1 MKKLKY
7 ILPFFLS
14 ILIMN
19 GVYFPFNCMP
29 LNKQINDVIYG
40 KKNSKGTKNAN
51 KTEDLI
57 KNKKEQIEEIK
68 SDINKK
74 KEKIVEK
81 TEETKKEIDSRTKK
95 ATSKLDR
102 LYSELKEKN
111 KNNNKNEDV
120 NTVSLQEYKYCI
132 PLNFTTDSVFE
143 RAIITDIVYNKIKD
157 SNILDSSLFSL
168 KDDLNSSYDFFSIA
182 LNRNFRPQINLS
194 LDIKEYDRV
203 KEIVDS
209 EKFKDFIDDIDI
221 TEKDFN
227 AAKSRIENYLNSCKN
242 RLNQYLTNL
251 DTKNFRLN
259 STEMLKNAFSTGKFD
274 SNTEDLSIF
283 YSKFFLS
290 FLKFYDRKLYNN
302 IKIKIA
308 NNKFDDSY
316 FKETFNSSIKKS
328 KSLITESLNKID
340 GKGAKNLTASIRET
354 KFDEEFMFIKIHSGS
369 LDKDKVNGEIKGRIN
384 LYGIDNVF
392 YNTKFLPI
400 DLFFG
405 FFDALKFD
413 RAKKM
418 EFKSYYNR
426 KLNWIRNEKDI
437 YNEDFKRF
445 LNSLYNNSSNSSE
458 KNDIVLEGEVADFE
472 QFKKNAV
479 EFLDNF
485 KSSIENYY
493 EKFIEKLNRDL
504 K

>member
-1 MKKLKY
+1 
-7 ILPFFLS
+7 
-14 ILIMN
+14 MN

-51 KTEDLI
+51 KTKDLI

-95 ATSKLDR
+95 ATSKLDS

-157 SNILDSSLFSL
+157 SNILDPSLFSL

-182 LNRNFRPQINLS
+182 LNRNFHPQINLS

-203 KEIVDS
+203 KKIVDS

-227 AAKSRIENYLNSCKN
+227 AAKSRIENYLNSCKD

-259 STEMLKNAFSTGKFD
+259 STEMLKNARDGV
-274 SNTEDLSIF
+274 
-283 YSKFFLS
+283 
-290 FLKFYDRKLYNN
+290 LYLLHD
-302 IKIKIA
+302 
-308 NNKFDDSY
+308 F
-316 FKETFNSSIKKS
+316 T
-328 KSLITESLNKID
+328 
-340 GKGAKNLTASIRET
+340 
-354 KFDEEFMFIKIHSGS
+354 
-369 LDKDKVNGEIKGRIN
+369 
-384 LYGIDNVF
+384 DNDATVE
-392 YNTKFLPI
+392 
-400 DLFFG
+400 
-405 FFDALKFD
+405 ALKTVIPTLLEQDYEFLTVTEIFK
-413 RAKKM
+413 AKQPL
-418 EFKSYYNR
+418 F
-426 KLNWIRNEKDI
+426 NEK
-437 YNEDFKRF
+437 
-445 LNSLYNNSSNSSE
+445 S
-458 KNDIVLEGEVADFE
+458 G
-472 QFKKNAV
+472 
-479 EFLDNF
+479 
-485 KSSIENYY
+485 Y
-493 EKFIEKLNRDL
+493 EKRPRVLFSDIINDYRGE
-504 K
+504 

>member
-1 MKKLKY
+1 
-7 ILPFFLS
+7 
-14 ILIMN
+14 MN

-354 KFDEEFMFIKIHSGS
+354 KFDEEFMFIKIHSG
-369 LDKDKVNGEIKGRIN
+369 
-384 LYGIDNVF
+384 
-392 YNTKFLPI
+392 
-400 DLFFG
+400 
-405 FFDALKFD
+405 D
-413 RAKKM
+413 R
-418 EFKSYYNR
+418 KS
-426 KLNWIRNEKDI
+426 
-437 YNEDFKRF
+437 
-445 LNSLYNNSSNSSE
+445 
-458 KNDIVLEGEVADFE
+458 VV
-472 QFKKNAV
+472 
-479 EFLDNF
+479 
-485 KSSIENYY
+485 
-493 EKFIEKLNRDL
+493 
-504 K
+504 